1 MDYNLSVNFSIDSHV
16 LYKCCSF
23 LIYTCWCFSGVTLQR
38 GISKKACISDC
49 ITCLPLSRHT
59 GLHGLLI
66 DVRENAAFPQLLL
79 AWDYRPSVFGP
90 IYWVDW
96 SPVVGPI
103 SIREPNRLLRNLAGG
118 EVPWSS
124 DWTMHEA
131 SGHCM
136 VLSTTA
142 PFLSLLGE
150 DKSRYQTPGQAPPA
164 QSICA

>member
-1 MDYNLSVNFSIDSHV
+1 MLQFPYIHLLVFFWGDAAKGHFKESLHLR
-16 LYKCCSF
+16 LYYMSPSEPPH
-23 LIYTCWCFSGVTLQR
+23 WA
-38 GISKKACISDC
+38 AC
-49 ITCLPLSRHT
+49 
-59 GLHGLLI
+59 LLI